1 MPRKIRKEMRGPTEN
16 RPITARALGLRE
28 LPKAWTGSTL
38 EQLIHSAEKVIEQS
52 EAVGG
57 SEDPRLRAARR
68 ILELRERSRA
78 REKGAQFK

>member
-28 LPKAWTGSTL
+28 LPKAWRGSTL
-38 EQLIHSAEKVIEQS
+38 EQLLHSAEKVIEQS

-57 SEDPRLRAARR
+57 SEDPRLPAARR
-68 ILELRERSRA
+68 ILELSGRLRES
-78 REKGAQFK
+78 KKQS